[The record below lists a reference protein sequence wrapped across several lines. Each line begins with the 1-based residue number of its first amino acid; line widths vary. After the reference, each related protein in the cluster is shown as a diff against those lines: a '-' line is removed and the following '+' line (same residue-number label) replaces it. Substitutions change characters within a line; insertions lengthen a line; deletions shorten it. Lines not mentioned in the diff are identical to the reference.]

1 MKKFLPVIISDT
13 LFLTFV
19 SFILSFVIFDY
30 LSEKPYS
37 LVFSACFSLLTAL
50 LFFKIFTSRAK
61 KKNLAEN
68 RREKISSI
76 FYRLCFETKEKN
88 TLRFIRALQ
97 KRGFE
102 TERKKGGIY
111 LKKEMV
117 TVFIKFGFDSV
128 NKTDVVKAFNNI
140 SENEKAVIVAENFT
154 DEIKNFSRLF
164 GNRIILIDGEKI
176 FNLLDS
182 TGELPPPLEKK
193 LPDSDGK
200 SAKRKIGNFLS
211 KKSAKKFLLF
221 GTVFLLTSF
230 LVPLKLYYVISGVV
244 MLIFS
249 AICLL
254 FGKSSAKENQNSI

>member
-1 MKKFLPVIISDT
+1 MKKSLPVIISDT
-13 LFLTFV
+13 SFLTFV
-19 SFILSFVIFDY
+19 SFILSFVLFDY
-30 LSEKPYS
+30 LSKKPYS

-61 KKNLAEN
+61 KKNFAKN
-68 RREKISSI
+68 RREKISSV

-88 TLRFIRALQ
+88 TLRFMRALQ
-97 KRGFE
+97 KRGFA

-111 LKKEMV
+111 LKNEKT

-140 SENEKAVIVAENFT
+140 SENEKAVITAEYFT
-154 DEIKNFSRLF
+154 DEIKDFSRLF
-164 GNRIILIDGEKI
+164 GDRIILIDGEKV
-176 FNLLDS
+176 FNLLEA

-193 LPDSDGK
+193 LPELGVNPV
-200 SAKRKIGNFLS
+200 KRKFGNFLS

-221 GTVFLLTSF
+221 GTIFLLTSF
-230 LVPLKLYYVISGVV
+230 FVPLKLYYVISGVV

-254 FGKSSAKENQNSI
+254 FGKPSTEENQNSI